1 MYTGQLSSVHI
12 DSLSAFFPGVQ
23 VLMGDSEGAIK
34 SHGVFAFL
42 WMRFGGIP
50 ELFDTHRKI
59 PAHLGYPLRPEF
71 IESNMYLYQVSY
83 FHHLASVL
91 IVWN

>member
-23 VLMGDSEGAIK
+23 VLMGDLEGAIK

-71 IESNMYLYQVSY
+71 IESNMYLYQVSH

>member
-23 VLMGDSEGAIK
+23 VLMGDLEGAIK

-71 IESNMYLYQVSY
+71 IESNMYLYQVSQNY
-83 FHHLASVL
+83 SSSSLP
-91 IVWN
+91 IEGT